1 MASLKYKGMVKDPRF
16 MSIYAYEAEPSVSM
30 LTYID
35 VLRGIKERVDFIERI
50 RTNIKFRHLVDLR
63 YRPW

>member
-16 MSIYAYEAEPSVSM
+16 MSIYAYEAEPAVSIIV
-30 LTYID
+30 YRD
-35 VLRGIKERVDFIERI
+35 VWRGIKVRVDFIEII